1 MAYYIG
7 PRCSACHSCFQE
19 CPVGAIRFVGTSY
32 EINELTCIGCGKC
45 AEVCPF
51 GLIYEPE
58 KVKAPLS
65 HPPAEKE
72 CDIVVLGGGGS
83 GLVAA
88 VKAAQQGYKVIVL
101 EKGKKCGGSTTLAH
115 GFMGSYTQFH
125 RKYGAKDTRDE
136 VVDRTYQMVDGQVD
150 YGLLKKSVYAVN
162 DMYDWLVDF
171 GGWEDWIKVEVID
184 KPNRFHA
191 MGADL
196 PDGKFL
202 SIDFPQRFSNKKSTD
217 HSMGPGWLG
226 TYTISKM
233 LEQCEKY
240 GIEILLETGA
250 KELTVDE
257 SGAFQSVIAEDPGG
271 TVTVHAK
278 ACVIATGGFAHDDES
293 FEKVNPGAFDGVP
306 VKRLSCPTAT
316 GDGMKL
322 VRTVNGQVNLDELH
336 ARANSGGPLHH
347 PYSFT
352 VVGLALSTNPIIDN
366 NGHIVELPPGRRA
379 SLEDYPNCTLYTIM
393 DDEAVDL
400 CGQARIADDDDL
412 TEIGHDAHVHY
423 RRELTYES
431 TLGYPVRKA
440 WTLDGLAEKIGC
452 NAETLKKTIFDFNDK
467 LDREGPPPM
476 PPSPFMK
483 ATWNKVIKPPFY
495 AITLLRFNEAAGGG
509 VVINSD
515 LEVQSNDG
523 TSIPGLF
530 AAGDSC
536 CGPYMK
542 KGGFAELSWAMA
554 SGYMVGD
561 VAADYAKKHP

>member
-7 PRCSACHSCFQE
+7 PRCSACHTCFTE

-32 EINELTCIGCGKC
+32 EINELTCISCGKC

-51 GLIYEPE
+51 GLIYDPAKVTEPI
-58 KVKAPLS
+58 P
-65 HPPAEKE
+65 HPPVEKD

-88 VKAAQQGYKVIVL
+88 VKAAEKGHKVIVL

-125 RKYGAKDTRDE
+125 RQYGAPDGRDE
-136 VVDRTYQMVDGQVD
+136 TVERMYKMVDGQVD
-150 YGLLKKSVYAVN
+150 YDLLKKSVYAIN
-162 DMYDWLVDF
+162 DMYDWLIDF
-171 GGWEDWIKVEVID
+171 GGWEDWIKVSVEE
-184 KPNRFHA
+184 KSNRAHA

-196 PDGKFL
+196 GDGKFL
-202 SIDFPQRFSNKKSTD
+202 SIDFPQRCANKKCTD
-217 HSMGPGWLG
+217 HAMGPGWLG
-226 TYTISKM
+226 TYTIKKM
-233 LEQCEKY
+233 LEQCEKL
-240 GIEILLETGA
+240 GVEILLETGA
-250 KELTVDE
+250 TGLEVHEDGSFKAVNA
-257 SGAFQSVIAEDPGG
+257 SDPGG
-271 TVTVHAK
+271 TVRVTAK
-278 ACVIATGGFAHDDES
+278 ACVIATGGFAHDDDS
-293 FEKVNPGAFDGVP
+293 FQKVNPAAFEGIP

-322 VRTVNGQVNLDELH
+322 VKTINGQVNLDDLH
-336 ARANSGGPLHH
+336 CRANAGGPLHH

-366 NGHIVELPPGRRA
+366 NGHIIDLPPGRRA
-379 SLEDYPNCTLYTIM
+379 SLDDYPNCAVYTIM
-393 DDEAVDL
+393 DDEAVDK
-400 CGQARIADDDDL
+400 CGQARILDDDDK

-423 RRELTYES
+423 RRELDYES

-452 NAETLKKTIFDFNDK
+452 NAETLKKTIADFNEK
-467 LDREGPPPM
+467 MDREGPPKMPAGPM
-476 PPSPFMK
+476 MMK
-483 ATWNKVIKPPFY
+483 ASWHKVVKPPFY

-509 VVINSD
+509 VVINND
-515 LEVQSNDG
+515 LEVLDNNNK
-523 TSIPGLF
+523 TIPGLF

-542 KGGFAELSWAMA
+542 NGGFAELSWAMA
-554 SGYMVGD
+554 SGFMAGD
-561 VAADYAKKHP
+561 AVADYVAK